1 MAEYEFGDAENKQVD
16 ALRRNLVQ
24 VSWLFIILGIIQLA
38 TAFTVADPSARWVA
52 LGSGILL
59 LALGW
64 MFMRPLDNFR
74 RILTTSGQ
82 DIRQVMIAMKDLS
95 TAYLVAEISFGLLAA
110 GIFVEVMRLY
120 TGTDLG

>member
-1 MAEYEFGDAENKQVD
+1 MAEFEFGDVENQQVR
-16 ALRRNLVQ
+16 ALRGNLLQ
-24 VSWLFIILGIIQLA
+24 VSWLFIILGIVQLA
-38 TAFTVADPSARWVA
+38 TAFTVVADPSARWIA
-52 LGSGILL
+52 LASGILL

-64 MFMRPLDNFR
+64 MFMRPLDNFQ

-95 TAYLVAEISFGLLAA
+95 TAYLVAEISFGILAA

-120 TGTDLG
+120 TA